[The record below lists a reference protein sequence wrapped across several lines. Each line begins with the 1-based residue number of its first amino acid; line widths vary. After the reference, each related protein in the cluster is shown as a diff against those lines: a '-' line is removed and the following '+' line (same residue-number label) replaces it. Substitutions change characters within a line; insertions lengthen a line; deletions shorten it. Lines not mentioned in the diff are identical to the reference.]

1 MKNWFHQ
8 SSIILAWAAMLAALP
23 ARAALQFDV
32 FVGYDGIVREASW
45 TPIVCEIK
53 NDGPPIN
60 GAVEISPG
68 NYAKGQTHQVPVE
81 LPTGTLKRVTI
92 PVFAASSAGSIWN
105 VRLVDER
112 GKVRAEQTAQ
122 RPRRQVGWAIPILGS
137 LSRTASGAP
146 TLRPIL
152 RDQPDAQ
159 PTSARLLPT
168 IFPDNPLVLEGLDAI
183 YLSSEVASELRQG
196 QVNALLAWMNAGGH
210 LIVGVEQVS
219 DVTASPWLRGILPF
233 EPKELKTIG
242 AHSELQTW
250 IKSPS
255 GLTNLVTGFSVQDGR
270 QPGRRNQPRSNV
282 NADAPFADLPDDSKF
297 ELADLQVA
305 TGPVRGGRVV
315 VSAGDVPLI
324 VTANR
329 GNGRTTALTFSPERE
344 PFKSWKNAPTFWSKI
359 AEVPGQLYVSQ
370 DYYQNFGISTDG
382 VFGAMIDSRQVHK
395 LPIGWLLLLLIVY
408 LVIIG
413 PFDQWWLK
421 RIGKPMLTWITF
433 PCYVVMFSLLIY
445 FIGYKLRAGE
455 SEYNELHLVDVL
467 RNGDKAELRGRTYA
481 SIYSP
486 SNARFPLESKQ
497 KFATLRGEYLSY
509 GAEATERANVLQNGD
524 SFKAEVFVPV
534 WTSQLFLS
542 DWWQGAPMP
551 LDVTI
556 TPKANGWTVTVK
568 NETDHAVKTAQVV
581 IEGRI
586 FPLGEVAAGQTQK
599 FTIGRDQGQD
609 LRTFVQQHGGN
620 FQNVAQQRQNAFGA
634 SSGGRLTDVATA
646 AMTVS
651 FVTQLRQQ
659 QYQNNFVASP
669 GFDLSRMVERGTAV
683 LLAWAP
689 DYSPVQS
696 MNQFRPR
703 RSAKNTLWR
712 IPVTIGSQP

>member
-1 MKNWFHQ
+1 
-8 SSIILAWAAMLAALP
+8 
-23 ARAALQFDV
+23 
-32 FVGYDGIVREASW
+32 
-45 TPIVCEIK
+45 
-53 NDGPPIN
+53 
-60 GAVEISPG
+60 
-68 NYAKGQTHQVPVE
+68 
-81 LPTGTLKRVTI
+81 
-92 PVFAASSAGSIWN
+92 
-105 VRLVDER
+105 
-112 GKVRAEQTAQ
+112 
-122 RPRRQVGWAIPILGS
+122 
-137 LSRTASGAP
+137 
-146 TLRPIL
+146 
-152 RDQPDAQ
+152 
-159 PTSARLLPT
+159 
-168 IFPDNPLVLEGLDAI
+168 
-183 YLSSEVASELRQG
+183 
-196 QVNALLAWMNAGGH
+196 MNAGGH